1 MTCLPTSRQT
11 SVPGLARFVSDEGGT
26 TAIEYAIIAA
36 GISIVIIGAV
46 WNIGSSI
53 RANFYDKLTARL

>member
-1 MTCLPTSRQT
+1 MIRRTPRQT
-11 SVPGLARFVSDEGGT
+11 STFDLARFASDEGGT

-46 WNIGSSI
+46 WNIGSSV
-53 RANFYDKLTARL
+53 RANFYDKLNAKL